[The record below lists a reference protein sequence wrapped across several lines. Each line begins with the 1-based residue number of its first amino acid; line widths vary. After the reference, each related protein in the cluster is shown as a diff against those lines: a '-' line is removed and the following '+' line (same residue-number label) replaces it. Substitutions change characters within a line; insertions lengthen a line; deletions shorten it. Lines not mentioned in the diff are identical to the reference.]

1 LGAANSMPIGGSRT
15 GDWACHARNVPT
27 GEAVSRSFYA
37 TLGAERLRRRSR
49 PEWDAAIAESAAA
62 YLGERERVLDA
73 GCGYGRIAIPL
84 ATRGYRVTGLDL
96 SELLLH
102 NAREAALVQ
111 GVRLPLAVGSMARL
125 PFRDSSFDA
134 VICLWSAYYEVLD
147 PADQVRTLAEMWR
160 VLGAG
165 GLALI
170 EGPLPPAPGTELP
183 EDRISRDIVEGLP
196 NPHYIHDP
204 ETLSSRCTHAGIDDA
219 EILIR
224 DWAGRERTILLFRGL
239 SAAPH
244 CRNRQD
250 V

>member
-1 LGAANSMPIGGSRT
+1 MGAANSMPIGGSRT

-125 PFRDSSFDA
+125 PFRDPYRRA
-134 VICLWSAYYEVLD
+134 
-147 PADQVRTLAEMWR
+147 PAACTGHRAARGPDQPRHSRGLAEP
-160 VLGAG
+160 
-165 GLALI
+165 ALHPRP
-170 EGPLPPAPGTELP
+170 GNAKQPL
-183 EDRISRDIVEGLP
+183 
-196 NPHYIHDP
+196 
-204 ETLSSRCTHAGIDDA
+204 HA
-219 EILIR
+219 R
-224 DWAGRERTILLFRGL
+224 R
-239 SAAPH
+239 H
-244 CRNRQD
+244 
-250 V
+250 